1 VKTPTAAT
9 VILILNSVPGYVQGI
24 MHGYVLGSLTVD
36 RLKGD
41 EISLTGTSFSAVSNN
56 IMNVY
61 DRKNFFY
68 FDQKTGQRVNMLP
81 FLPTIDIKAEI

>member
-1 VKTPTAAT
+1 M
-9 VILILNSVPGYVQGI
+9 ISILNSVPGYVQGI
-24 MHGYVLGSLTVD
+24 MHGYAVD
-36 RLKGD
+36 SPTMDQLKGS
-41 EISLTGTSFSAVSNN
+41 EISLTRTSSSAVSNN
-56 IMNVY
+56 ITNDY